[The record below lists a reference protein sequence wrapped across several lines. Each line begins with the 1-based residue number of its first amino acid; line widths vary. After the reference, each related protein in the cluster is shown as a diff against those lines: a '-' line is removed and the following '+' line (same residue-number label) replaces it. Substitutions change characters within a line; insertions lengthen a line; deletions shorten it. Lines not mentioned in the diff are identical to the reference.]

1 MKARRLVLSLFFRA
15 ALGIERIFHFETLDD
30 LGFGL
35 LTGGSRA
42 LSRSRL
48 GGLVRAVS
56 TQAVKKFARATERL
70 GKLRDQVLT
79 FSLDEHVVARFTR
92 KFRIAKGYHTIRN
105 KHMRSEKLFF
115 LHWPAKRR
123 FLLLLATRAKESLA
137 TVTIDFVRNVRARVR
152 PRQLRLILDAGAA
165 VSHAALAKLDR
176 QRKTVFLIRAPRR
189 PKLVEAW
196 KNLPRTSFAR
206 IEEPGRYVGAPA
218 KIVYLTETTTKIPTI
233 TRPVR
238 TLVACEENTRGKD
251 RWHALF
257 ILHDDITQPLDLLHE
272 YRTRQNHEQ
281 GYRIGVHD
289 MALDTVPSGYPK
301 DGRPDR
307 PGFRRGPITL
317 CAWITALTWDAL
329 RDLASRLPPAFQ
341 MAHPRTLRRWIL
353 ERDAELLVTPSHL
366 LVALE
371 STRGHKWLRPILR
384 KFNDLAP
391 TLPWFGDRRVA
402 IGFAP
407 QLRLRRGPHRRRNGV
422 RDPEAGSDRRSMA
435 GGVWC

>member
-1 MKARRLVLSLFFRA
+1 MFFRA
-15 ALGIERIFHFETLDD
+15 VLGIERIFHFETLRD

-35 LTGGSRA
+35 LTGGSRP

-48 GGLVRAVS
+48 GGLVRAV
-56 TQAVKKFARATERL
+56 TTPAAKAFARATERL
-70 GKLRDQVLT
+70 GKLAGQVLT

-123 FLLLLATRAKESLA
+123 FLLLLATRAHESLT
-137 TVTIDFVRNVRARVR
+137 TVTLDFVRSVRTRVR
-152 PRQLRLILDAGAA
+152 PRQLRMILDAGAA
-165 VSHAALAKLDR
+165 NSHAALGELDR
-176 QRKTVFLIRAPRR
+176 QRKTVFLVRAPRR
-189 PKLVEAW
+189 PKLVKAW
-196 KNLPRTSFAR
+196 KKLPPTSFTR

-218 KIVYLTETTTKIPTI
+218 KIVHLTETTTSIPTI
-233 TRPVR
+233 RRPVR
-238 TLVACEENTRGKD
+238 TLVAREENTRGKD

-257 ILHDDITQPLDLLHE
+257 ILHDDVSPLLDLLHE
-272 YRTRQNHEQ
+272 FRTRQHHEQ

-301 DGRPDR
+301 DGRPNR

-317 CAWITALTWDAL
+317 CAWITALAWDAL
-329 RDLASRLPPAFQ
+329 RDLAGRLPPAFHL
-341 MAHPRTLRRWIL
+341 AHPRTLRRWIF
-353 ERDAELLVTPSHL
+353 ERDAELLMTRAHL
-366 LVALE
+366 LVVLE
-371 STRGHKWLRPILR
+371 STWGHKWLRPLLR
-384 KFNDLAP
+384 KFNDRALA
-391 TLPWFGDRRVA
+391 LPWLGGRRVV

-407 QLRLRRGPHRRRNGV
+407 GLRLRTHRRSAGARV
-422 RDPEAGSDRRSMA
+422 EAGSDRRTVA